1 MAGEAIQL
9 YDAQTGAPITADA
22 ATAGDLVRSGKAG
35 FLADQQVAIRD
46 QTGQVRQLTGQEA
59 RDYLDSAEARFG
71 GGALATQGEL
81 HQQQVQEQYGGLQG
95 AATAAGLGALRGAAG
110 GLSDALLAETGLVS
124 REALLG
130 YQEANPT
137 ASLVGEGAGMIAP
150 VLLSGGSGGA
160 ARAAARV
167 GAAEGATALR
177 GVELAASMAPSSL
190 IARGGAAVERLV
202 AGEAPGALRGITAGA
217 ASAAAEGAL
226 FGVGQ
231 EVSRATLR
239 NEDLTAEKLVAAAG
253 HGALL
258 GGVTGGGLS
267 AAGTLLRGAASK
279 ASDAGA
285 GLLRRMEQRE
295 AGLAGELSAAT
306 PKAGSTVQALA
317 GQAERQLAYEAT
329 GASARTLAEIQG
341 AGKDVEARFLR
352 QYFEDVPKALGK
364 GSSPQVRTIE
374 EMAQGARQVADEAA
388 ANVGTL
394 ASEIK
399 TAGIKADTSALVASQ
414 RAQISEAVAARAT
427 PAAAKEAKKAE
438 EWLTLIEKTA
448 AEDPAALVRVQREL
462 RREIDATLAPGEQ
475 LGNDLKRNLSKAID
489 EELTAVGQRASQE
502 MGPELAAR
510 WTNATAEMRSADLLS
525 RATAEGA
532 KAAGPGFGAASAAK
546 AAFESLKYGNVFG
559 APVAVASEYLSHVAS
574 RHGLDFAAQL
584 ARGVRQGEVVSTVE
598 RAFDQ
603 LLGGKAATLAGV
615 SKTALGALTG
625 AAKAARPAAPLALSA
640 GRAADAVRAQ
650 DAKKDYQARAQAL
663 ASYQAAPQ
671 QRVAAATAGLPPATA
686 QAVGSVVQRG
696 TDFLQSKL
704 PKRQVPEGVPPQIAR
719 ASEPSP
725 SEVSKFLRYAR
736 AVDDPLQVLEDAHK
750 GKLSPEAVEAVKAVY
765 PSVYKAIVE
774 QVQEQ
779 LLARTKP
786 LTWQEEMQFARLG
799 IPTGPNTQPDAIRAF
814 QAAYNVTPPP
824 PTSGPAPSAPSGPSR
839 PLNRPRLASR
849 TDSLGAENV

>member
-9 YDAQTGAPITADA
+9 YDAATGAPITADA

-35 FLADQQVAIRD
+35 FLADQQVAIKD
-46 QTGQVRQLTGQEA
+46 QTGATKMMSGA
-59 RDYLDSAEARFG
+59 DAATYLGSAEARFG
-71 GGALATQGEL
+71 GGGLGSAETVR
-81 HQQQVQEQYGGLQG
+81 QQQMQEQYGDLSGMAL
-95 AATAAGLGALRGAAG
+95 AGIAGGLRGATL
-110 GLSDALLAETGLVS
+110 GLSDAALVGAGLVRADTLQGLS
-124 REALLG
+124 
-130 YQEANPT
+130 EANRGS
-137 ASLVGEGAGMIAP
+137 SLVGEAAGMIAP
-150 VLLSGGSGGA
+150 ILLSGGAGGA
-160 ARAAARV
+160 ARAAA
-167 GAAEGATALR
+167 GLGAT
-177 GVELAASMAPSSL
+177 E
-190 IARGGAAVERLV
+190 GAAV
-202 AGEAPGALRGITAGA
+202 LRGAKMAAGLTPSALVSRGGMAIERAIAGGSPTALSRIGAGA
-217 ASAAAEGAL
+217 ASSAAEGAL

-364 GSSPQVRTIE
+364 GASPQVRTIE

-388 ANVGTL
+388 AKVGTL

-399 TAGIKADTSALVASQ
+399 TAGIKADTSALLASQ

-448 AEDPAALVRVQREL
+448 ADDPAALVRVQREL
-462 RREIDATLAPGEQ
+462 RREIDATLAPGEH

-532 KAAGPGFGAASAAK
+532 KAAGPGFGVASAAK
-546 AAFESLKYGNVFG
+546 AAFEALKYGNVLG

-603 LLGGKAATLAGV
+603 LLGSRAASLAGV

-625 AAKAARPAAPLALSA
+625 AAQASRAAAPLALSA
-640 GRAADAVRAQ
+640 GRAADTVRAQ
-650 DAKKDYQARAQAL
+650 DAKKDYQSRAQAL

-671 QRVAAATAGLPPATA
+671 QRVATATAGLPPATA

-696 TDFLQSKL
+696 ADFLQSKL
-704 PKRQVPEGVPPQIAR
+704 PKRPLPDGVPPQIAK

-725 SEVSKFLRYAR
+725 AEISKFLRYAR
-736 AVDDPLQVLEDAHK
+736 AVDDPIQVLEDAQK
-750 GKLSPEAVEAVKAVY
+750 GKLSPEAVEAVREVY
-765 PSVYKAIVE
+765 PSVYKAIVDT
-774 QVQEQ
+774 VQEH

-814 QAAYNVTPPP
+814 QAAYSITPPAQ
-824 PTSGPAPSAPSGPSR
+824 SSAPAPPKALSR
-839 PLNRPRLASR
+839 PLNPPRLASR